1 MACEGLISA
10 DMLFDCANPA
20 IGGIETDVLLI
31 NAEDVDIAAT
41 TFSST
46 NKTVVT
52 NLALKSGKSGYILQG
67 VKQVNGAN
75 TELVKKEMG
84 PDKFKHVFSGVIL
97 NASAANKLQATNLS
111 EGSKYV
117 VVIEQKWKGASN
129 ADAFVVLGLKSGLE
143 LQTMTWNTKENDGT
157 IAFTL
162 ESTEG
167 YEEPTLHLTLLE
179 TDYATTKTAFVAK
192 FAS

>member
-10 DMLFDCANPA
+10 DILFDCANPA
-20 IGGIETDVLLI
+20 IGGIEADVLLI
-31 NAEDVDIAAT
+31 NAEDIDITAT
-41 TFSST
+41 TISNT
-46 NKTVVT
+46 NKTLVT
-52 NLALKSGKSGYILQG
+52 NLALKTGKTGYLLAG

-75 TELVKKEMG
+75 SELVKKEMG

-97 NASAANKLQATNLS
+97 NPSAANKLQATNLS
-111 EGSKYV
+111 EGAKYV

-129 ADAFVVLGLKSGLE
+129 ADAFVILGYKSGLE

-157 IAFTL
+157 IAFSL

-167 YEEPTLHLTLLE
+167 YEEPTLPLTLLE
-179 TDYATTKTAFVAK
+179 TDYATTKTAFNAK